1 MKKRLM
7 LTCQDASK
15 LLSKGQEQTLP
26 FRERWALKIH
36 LFFCVSCRNYAR
48 QIGWIDQVFHLIA
61 DRWNTYHLSHE
72 AKERIR
78 DMLKKVEPGLG
89 CDHSEEE
96 NHL

>member
-1 MKKRLM
+1 MR
-7 LTCQDASK
+7 
-15 LLSKGQEQTLP
+15 

-78 DMLKKVEPGLG
+78 DMLKKAEPGLG